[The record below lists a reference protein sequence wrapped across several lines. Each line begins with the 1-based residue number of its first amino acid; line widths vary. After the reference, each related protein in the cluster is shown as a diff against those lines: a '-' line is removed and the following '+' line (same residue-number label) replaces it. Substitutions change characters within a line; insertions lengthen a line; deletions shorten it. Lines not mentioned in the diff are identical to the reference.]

1 MLFNFSLFYR
11 IQLNEIVEE
20 SYGNP
25 HWIEIKRTGEPPEL
39 GLWKSE
45 QTKPT
50 LTVIGQV
57 LEISQGNTQI
67 LLYLSGLLDDDEEA
81 WLPILPEMPGWALD
95 GTVFEAELSEDVETF
110 EQLSAHPWAIRRFRH
125 TPYPYLTNE
134 ELKQK
139 LRIDSME
146 ERL

>member
-1 MLFNFSLFYR
+1 MVIKPRVIVANPPFAEDGNTQQAARF
-11 IQLNEIVEE
+11 IKKALNWLEKGSQVAFVLPQ
-20 SYGNP
+20 SF
-25 HWIEIKRTGEPPEL
+25 
-39 GLWKSE
+39 
-45 QTKPT
+45 
-50 LTVIGQV
+50 LTNQV
-57 LEISQGNTQI
+57 LEISHDNTQI
-67 LLYLSGLLDDDEEA
+67 LLYLSGLLDDEEEA

-110 EQLSAHPWAIRRFRH
+110 EQLSQHPWAIRRFRH

-134 ELKQK
+134 ELTQK